1 MRARSS
7 DDSTNVSLCVLLDH
21 HGGEKSKWPSAWFT
35 SKHETVQA
43 FIEAHAIYQA
53 FRGQRVLV

>member
-53 FRGQRVLV
+53 FRG